1 MVPVEK
7 REMGAVMTKLSLWN
21 YADIYN
27 VEQGLITPDQVR
39 KEELEALVDTGATTL
54 VIPIDVCRRLR
65 LRPLRTTQVEL
76 ADGSLCEMTWVRG
89 VWMEILG
96 RGMTCDALAA
106 PEGTMPLIGQ
116 IPLEGLDLVVD
127 PRSREVRPNPE
138 HPDGPLYYARR
149 AA

>member
-1 MVPVEK
+1 
-7 REMGAVMTKLSLWN
+7 MTQVTLWN
-21 YADIYN
+21 STDLELCHRGA
-27 VEQGLITPDQVR
+27 L
-39 KEELEALVDTGATTL
+39 KEEDVHVERLEALVDTGATTL
-54 VIPIDVCRRLR
+54 VIPIDVCGRLG
-65 LRPLRTTQVEL
+65 LRPLRTTRVAL

-89 VWMEILG
+89 VWIEILG

-116 IPLEGLDLVVD
+116 IPLEGVDLVVD

>member
-1 MVPVEK
+1 MTKLTLWNCADLELSQRGGLKEEEVPVE
-7 REMGAVMTKLSLWN
+7 R
-21 YADIYN
+21 
-27 VEQGLITPDQVR
+27 
-39 KEELEALVDTGATTL
+39 LEALVDTGATTL

-89 VWMEILG
+89 VWIEILG

-106 PEGTMPLIGQ
+106 PEGSMALIGQ

>member
-1 MVPVEK
+1 MSG
-7 REMGAVMTKLSLWN
+7 EMGAVMTKLTLWN
-21 YADIYN
+21 YVDIDS
-27 VEQGLITPDQVR
+27 VERGLIAPDQVR
-39 KEELEALVDTGATTL
+39 KEEVEALVDTGATTL
-54 VIPIDVCRRLR
+54 VIPIDVCRRLG
-65 LRPLRTTQVEL
+65 LRPFRTTQVEL
-76 ADGSLCEMTWVRG
+76 ADGSLCEMTYFRG
-89 VWMEILG
+89 LWFEILG
-96 RGMTCDALAA
+96 RGMSCDVLAS

>member
-1 MVPVEK
+1 MSG
-7 REMGAVMTKLSLWN
+7 EMGAVMTQLTLWN
-21 YADIYN
+21 CADLELCHRGALK
-27 VEQGLITPDQVR
+27 VEEVPIER
-39 KEELEALVDTGATTL
+39 LEALVDTGATTL
-54 VIPIDVCRRLR
+54 VLPIDVCRRLR
-65 LRPLRTTQVEL
+65 LRPLRTTQVAL

-89 VWMEILG
+89 VWIEILG

-106 PEGTMPLIGQ
+106 PEGTTALIGQ

-127 PRSREVRPNPE
+127 PRSREVRPNPA

>member
-1 MVPVEK
+1 
-7 REMGAVMTKLSLWN
+7 MGAVMTQITLWN
-21 YADIYN
+21 VADL
-27 VEQGLITPDQVR
+27 ELCRRGMLKKDQVPVER
-39 KEELEALVDTGATTL
+39 VEALVDTGATTL
-54 VIPIDVCRRLR
+54 VIPIDVCRRLG
-65 LRPLRTTQVEL
+65 LPPLRTTQVEL
-76 ADGSLCEMTWVRG
+76 ANGSLCEMTWVRG
-89 VWMEILG
+89 VWIEILG
-96 RGMTCDALAA
+96 RGMTCDVLAA

>member
-1 MVPVEK
+1 
-7 REMGAVMTKLSLWN
+7 MTQVKLWN

-39 KEELEALVDTGATTL
+39 REELEALVDTGAMTL

-76 ADGSLCEMTWVRG
+76 ADGSFCEMTWFQG
-89 VWMEILG
+89 VWIEILG
-96 RGMTCDALAA
+96 RGMTCDVLAA

-127 PRSREVRPNPE
+127 PRSREVRTNPA
-138 HPDGPLYYARR
+138 HPDGPLYCARR